1 MERQYKQH
9 HLIYLIRLVIFLGG
23 VFQIASVSTVVWNI
37 TSDPVIFG
45 ESVTLKCY
53 VQFGTCNKMEWRK
66 WSGGIYNML
75 ICLNGQ
81 SYFKDKYKMKLSNKS
96 QDYELEILHFD
107 ESDVGC
113 NYTCSCGFDLYT
125 HKLMLK
131 NYIYYP
137 KTYFVSD
144 AQVNIDMLTGIIT
157 MRNVFP
163 IPRCVVR
170 YGNINQYMIFATI
183 SRFDFTYTYDEI
195 STRYKFNVKKARC
208 AIYVTIKCSLGPKIF
223 EVTKKVPDVTS
234 YCEEPTEITLPI
246 VIVIIGLLVILPILL
261 ATLWIKC
268 LVKEDEDYCIVHCC
282 IVH

>member
-75 ICLNGQ
+75 ICLN
-81 SYFKDKYKMKLSNKS
+81 D
-96 QDYELEILHFD
+96 
-107 ESDVGC
+107 
-113 NYTCSCGFDLYT
+113 
-125 HKLMLK
+125 
-131 NYIYYP
+131 YP